1 MSELS
6 PQAEAERSGLCQTG
20 PPQSRP
26 SGFVG
31 RGGARERVELSPQA
45 EAEQSGLCADEGAY
59 WFRRGYR
66 SRNSERMRL
75 TS

>member
-1 MSELS
+1 MQGRQRGQKRDEADFAPMGLS
-6 PQAEAERSGLCQTG
+6 
-20 PPQSRP
+20 QSRP

-45 EAEQSGLCADEGAY
+45 EAEQSGLCDDEGAY